1 MLHDGTSHSSHVSLR
16 SLSLGT
22 RRRQQQD
29 SVKDANDPERI
40 TKLLEAKSNQH
51 WLWLD
56 FENVGYSRRYA
67 KAMAAQNDSTMKA
80 VALMG
85 TVIALSLSVMA
96 SSSPAGNIYAEA
108 GGESDRTPMR
118 NESTQTAVSYS
129 ANGLL
134 FFGVYHAHYH
144 NPASGRSSTSM
155 MAMEI
160 QPMPAIADSTIVAS
174 LFFLTAICFASSHLI
189 LSGRVHIFTL
199 SSEAHRT
206 VITQQVLCNVSLYRP
221 PHPSS
226 CLCLGCY
233 RKCSRLFFPSP
244 GSLLGRLGV
253 VSSVFDPFGCRP
265 TGPLPLLNCA
275 PPVLPHALD
284 PRGYNSPSPEPS
296 QHTALVFKARRG
308 IRASQHAR
316 QHLVCCSTGMW
327 RPRGFHPCFCAREK

>member
-1 MLHDGTSHSSHVSLR
+1 MR

-22 RRRQQQD
+22 RRRQHQD
-29 SVKDANDPERI
+29 SVKDAYDPERI
-40 TKLLEAKSNQH
+40 SKLLEAKSNQH
-51 WLWLD
+51 WLWLN
-56 FENVGYSRRYA
+56 FENVGYSHRYT
-67 KAMAAQNDSTMKA
+67 KAVAAQSDSTMKV
-80 VALMG
+80 VALLG
-85 TVIALSLSVMA
+85 TLIALSLSVMA

-118 NESTQTAVSYS
+118 NESMQTAVGYS

-144 NPASGRSSTSM
+144 DSASGLSSTSM

-174 LFFLTAICFASSHLI
+174 LFFLTATCFASSHLI

-206 VITQQVLCNVSLYRP
+206 VIAQQVPCNVSLHRP

-233 RKCSRLFFPSP
+233 PK
-244 GSLLGRLGV
+244 
-253 VSSVFDPFGCRP
+253 
-265 TGPLPLLNCA
+265 
-275 PPVLPHALD
+275 
-284 PRGYNSPSPEPS
+284 
-296 QHTALVFKARRG
+296 
-308 IRASQHAR
+308 
-316 QHLVCCSTGMW
+316 
-327 RPRGFHPCFCAREK
+327 